1 VNSSTLSVGSHTIT
15 ALVTDSGGS
24 SGSDTINLT
33 ITSALPPGPSPD
45 VYVPSSDVTIL
56 PPFFRFVFRNNTGAT
71 IEFSTDDANNNLEVS
86 ARPWKGLW
94 NDTVHFGQPLVLT
107 SDLASDL
114 ANGAVA
120 IGPTFRNVAAIW
132 EGMFCMAALSTDA
145 NAPGDGAFE
154 IYWEWSLDGVSWPSD
169 SAEFSPAD
177 NLPMVASIVT
187 TSGGESRS
195 AQFQIR

>member
-1 VNSSTLSVGSHTIT
+1 
-15 ALVTDSGGS
+15 
-24 SGSDTINLT
+24 
-33 ITSALPPGPSPD
+33 
-45 VYVPSSDVTIL
+45 
-56 PPFFRFVFRNNTGAT
+56 
-71 IEFSTDDANNNLEVS
+71 
-86 ARPWKGLW
+86 
-94 NDTVHFGQPLVLT
+94 
-107 SDLASDL
+107 
-114 ANGAVA
+114 
-120 IGPTFRNVAAIW
+120 
-132 EGMFCMAALSTDA
+132 MFCMAALDTDA